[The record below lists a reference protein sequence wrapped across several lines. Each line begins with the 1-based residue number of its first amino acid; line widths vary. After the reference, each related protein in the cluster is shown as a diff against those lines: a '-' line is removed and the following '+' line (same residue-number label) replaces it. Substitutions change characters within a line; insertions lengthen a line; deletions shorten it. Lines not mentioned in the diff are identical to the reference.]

1 MDDGIQ
7 ISVLTQLLLSGLAF
21 GGIYA
26 MVAVGFN
33 IIYNATG
40 IINLA
45 QGEFVML
52 GGMLMV
58 WANQT
63 LGLPVW
69 PAVAVS
75 VVLVAAIGVALERVA
90 IWPLRQPT
98 VLLLII
104 ITIAG
109 SFLLRGAALLLW
121 GDGVYSAESFLG
133 DEPVQILGAML
144 TRQHVLVLVTL
155 LVVAV
160 ALAAF
165 FKWTMTGKAMRA
177 CSFNR
182 TAARLVGI
190 NVHTMVM
197 MSFGMSAG
205 IGALAGAIIVP
216 LTGMQY
222 DNGAMLGLKGFSA
235 AVLGGLGNNPAAVV
249 AGILL
254 GLMEALTCYVSSA
267 YKDAMSLGILLVV
280 LFIRPS
286 GLFGKASLSR
296 LSEF

>member
-1 MDDGIQ
+1 MGQ
-7 ISVLTQLLLSGLAF
+7 ETETYVLAQLFLSGLAF
-21 GGIYA
+21 GSIYA
-26 MVAVGFN
+26 MVAIGFN

-45 QGEFVML
+45 QGEFLML

-58 WANQT
+58 WANQS
-63 LGLPVW
+63 LALPVW
-69 PAVAVS
+69 AAVVVS
-75 VVLVAAIGVALERVA
+75 VAMVAGIGILFERAAVR
-90 IWPLRQPT
+90 PLRNPT
-98 VLLLII
+98 VLVLII

-109 SFLLRGAALLLW
+109 SFLMRGAALLLW
-121 GDGVYSAESFLG
+121 GDRVYSVGSFLG
-133 DEPVQILGAML
+133 EQPVQIFGAMI
-144 TRQHVLVLVTL
+144 TRQHVLIFGTL
-155 LVVAV
+155 LVVAA

-165 FKWTMTGKAMRA
+165 FSYTLTGKAMRA

-190 NVHTMVM
+190 NAHTMVM
-197 MSFGMSAG
+197 MSFGMSAA
-205 IGALAGAIIVP
+205 IGALAGAVIVP
-216 LTGMQY
+216 VTGVQY
-222 DNGAMLGLKGFSA
+222 DDGAMLGLKGFCA

-254 GLMEALTCYVSSA
+254 GIMESLTSYVSSA

-286 GLFGKASLSR
+286 GLFGKTSLR
-296 LSEF
+296 HLSDF